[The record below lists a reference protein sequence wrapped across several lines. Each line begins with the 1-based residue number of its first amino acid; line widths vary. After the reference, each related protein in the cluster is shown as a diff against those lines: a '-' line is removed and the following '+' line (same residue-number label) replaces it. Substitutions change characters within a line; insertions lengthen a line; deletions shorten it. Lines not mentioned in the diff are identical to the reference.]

1 MQQNGLSKL
10 LIRFKIVSVF
20 IWCVAATGCS
30 FGTASVF
37 AADQKIIDAAKKE
50 GELAWWSTIA
60 QDQSQKLVDEF
71 MKRYPFIKASYWRSG
86 SVGLHNK
93 IMLEARAGQSNWDV
107 VSQTT
112 PEFIF
117 ELKQKKLIAAYD
129 SPERRYFSSDLK
141 DKDGYWT
148 GTYALPTGLGFN
160 TQQVK
165 REDVPKTYK
174 DLLNPKWKGGKISVD
189 DENYEI
195 LVGLSEAWGKKAAQE
210 YLKALAAQKPA
221 IGRGATQRTQMLA
234 AGEFPLAISYTHT
247 VEWSKSQGTSVD
259 WVNLEP
265 VVIKFDGIMLGAKAP
280 HPNAGKLFIDFVLS
294 QQGQELLQSFRRVT
308 LRKDVDPDPPRLIKG
323 FKRLVLHPD
332 RSQNAQESLKL
343 YREIF
348 ELP

>member
-20 IWCVAATGCS
+20 IWCVAATECS
-30 FGTASVF
+30 FGTALVF